1 MCIAPIATVLI
12 VYVNYGY
19 LHNLYVVYG
28 GFSTYYT
35 DHIRHINSTYT
46 ISTVAIGIICSV
58 AGGNGECSV
67 WYIHSFEIYLTYG
80 RFRESRGYTR
90 IVVQIKGIL
99 CFKLQT

>member
-1 MCIAPIATVLI
+1 M
-12 VYVNYGY
+12 
-19 LHNLYVVYG
+19 
-28 GFSTYYT
+28 
-35 DHIRHINSTYT
+35 
-46 ISTVAIGIICSV
+46 AIGIICSV